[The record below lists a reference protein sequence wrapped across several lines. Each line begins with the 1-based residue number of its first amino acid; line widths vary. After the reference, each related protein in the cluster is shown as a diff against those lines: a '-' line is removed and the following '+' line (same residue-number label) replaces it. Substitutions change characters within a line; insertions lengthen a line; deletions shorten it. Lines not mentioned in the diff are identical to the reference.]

1 MQRLP
6 IGNIMNSDAIYQM
19 IDDVSLLNEETLPRL
34 KQIVDEYPYFSVA
47 RMLYLKNLAL
57 MKDMRFNAELKNQSI
72 YVSDRKE
79 LFYLIEGEHY
89 ELSPLKETR
98 PNSGEGTFSL
108 IDAYLSAHKDNEGDS
123 ADASLLISP
132 SASSDYIY
140 WSLTKENTKEEEQ
153 PSTKLQHQD
162 LIDSFL
168 EGDENR
174 KSSLRLNLDKEEGEG
189 NQIVEENV
197 NEKEEEP
204 SKSLSDS
211 CFTETLAHIYV
222 KQKRYDRA
230 LQIIKSLSLNYPEK
244 NIYFADQIRFL
255 EKLIINNKK

>member
-1 MQRLP
+1 
-6 IGNIMNSDAIYQM
+6 MNADAIYQL
-19 IDDVSLLNEETLPRL
+19 IDDVSRLNEETLPRL
-34 KQIVDEYPYFSVA
+34 KQIVDEYPYFSIA

-57 MKDMRFNAELKNQSI
+57 MKDMRFSAELKNQSV

-79 LFYLIEGEHY
+79 LFYLIEGERY
-89 ELSPLKETR
+89 GLSPLSDAHS
-98 PNSGEGTFSL
+98 NSDGDAFFL
-108 IDAYLSAHKDNEGDS
+108 IDAYLSAHKDNVDSS

-140 WSLTKENTKEEEQ
+140 WSLTKENNKEEEA
-153 PSTKLQHQD
+153 PPTKLQHQD

-168 EGDENR
+168 EGDGNR
-174 KSSLRLNLDKEEGEG
+174 TSALRLNLDKDDNTPTIEA
-189 NQIVEENV
+189 NAD
-197 NEKEEEP
+197 EKEEEA